1 MLSAVAYRCSVID
14 QAPSVDEAREQL
26 EAKLGRFKEVSPS
39 RIHMSTHVYTHV
51 GAHVLAHAFIQV
63 VAMLAH
69 AHTHVSTHVYTHV
82 YTQVIA
88 LLDVPK
94 EERLLSLT
102 ADVSAQLVELNTVC
116 A

>member
-1 MLSAVAYRCSVID
+1 MDMS
-14 QAPSVDEAREQL
+14 
-26 EAKLGRFKEVSPS
+26 
-39 RIHMSTHVYTHV
+39 IHVWTHVCTHVYTHV
-51 GAHVLAHAFIQV
+51 YTHVS
-63 VAMLAH
+63 
-69 AHTHVSTHVYTHV
+69 THVSTHVYTHV